1 MKLILFSIFAVLL
14 AAKNCEAFPYPIP
27 EPKQSSEAAT
37 TLVMKSFAKEAKD
50 YPPRWRDEAFAQS
63 IIYTTF
69 ERNTELQ
76 DWVDASGKESI
87 ESDCPWLLTE
97 WGWMITVVMAHDLS
111 QKITYFV
118 RPNGAVELLWHT
130 D

>member
-63 IIYTTF
+63 LIYTTF
-69 ERNTELQ
+69 AENNLFCQAERSGRTALAYGLANKTRIPSLITFR
-76 DWVDASGKESI
+76 VD
-87 ESDCPWLLTE
+87 
-97 WGWMITVVMAHDLS
+97 
-111 QKITYFV
+111 
-118 RPNGAVELLWHT
+118 
-130 D
+130 